1 MGEKLTDVGQ
11 REKTKSDGVSGK
23 KIGLGIQVVIVD
35 RDVNGEARVNKS
47 ANEVGFERGK

>member
-11 REKTKSDGVSGK
+11 REETKSDGVSGK
-23 KIGLGIQVVIVD
+23 EIGLGIQVVIVD
-35 RDVNGEARVNKS
+35 RDVNGEARAHKS